1 MARKRDQ
8 EGQNSILQKNDC
20 VPMLIEDIGADGEGI
35 GRYQGFTLF
44 VKDAVVGD
52 ELTVKV
58 LKTKKTYGYAK
69 IETIVTPSPFRV
81 TPRCELASRC
91 GGCQI
96 QQLSYEKQLEY
107 KQNKVR
113 NCIERIAGIKAFE
126 IEPIVGMEDPYYYR
140 NKSQY
145 PVGLDK
151 EQEVVIGFYAGR
163 THSIINTNHCYI
175 GDQSNDKI
183 LVKIREYIKA
193 AKVSVYNEETH
204 TGLLRHILIRT
215 GYSSKQ
221 VMVCLVVNGDKLPR
235 QEFLVDELLSLN
247 E

>member
-20 VPMLIEDIGADGEGI
+20 VPLLIEDIGADGEGI

-58 LKTKKTYGYAK
+58 LKIKKTYGYAK

-81 TPRCELASRC
+81 TPRCELAARC

-107 KQNKVR
+107 KQNKV
-113 NCIERIAGIKAFE
+113 K
-126 IEPIVGMEDPYYYR
+126 
-140 NKSQY
+140 
-145 PVGLDK
+145 
-151 EQEVVIGFYAGR
+151 
-163 THSIINTNHCYI
+163 II
-175 GDQSNDKI
+175 
-183 LVKIREYIKA
+183 
-193 AKVSVYNEETH
+193 
-204 TGLLRHILIRT
+204 LL
-215 GYSSKQ
+215 K
-221 VMVCLVVNGDKLPR
+221 N
-235 QEFLVDELLSLN
+235 
-247 E
+247 